1 MRTQRLIVAMAALGT
16 LASGCSKPHTPAT
29 EPKAA
34 RPVKTQIVT
43 ATTPDAAVRY
53 SASIEAFEQVTLSF
67 KASGYVDELL
77 RRTGADGRTRAA
89 QPGDLV
95 TKGTVLA
102 RVRETDY
109 ADRVNQGK
117 ARLAEADASIVKA
130 RLDLERAQTLFKA
143 DSLTK
148 PELDAA
154 QASFDGASA
163 RLKAAE
169 LDIQLAMSSLRDCA
183 LVAPTTGIIL
193 ERRVEIGTLASAGT
207 SAFVI
212 GDLGSVKARFG
223 IPDSMIQ
230 SVRLGEAMEVTVEA
244 IDAATFT
251 GRVTAVAPAA
261 DAQSRVFSVEVTIP
275 NQDGRLRPG
284 LIGTVAINR
293 GAGPTQTAN
302 DAPLAVPLT
311 AIVRSEAGA
320 SQFAVVVVE
329 RENAV
334 DVARV
339 RAVELGQV
347 FGNVITVI
355 KGVTSGERVV
365 VSGPTLLA
373 NGEPVKVVP

>member
-1 MRTQRLIVAMAALGT
+1 MRTQRLIVAMAALGA
-16 LASGCSKPHTPAT
+16 LGSGCSKPQTQAT
-29 EPKAA
+29 EPKPA
-34 RPVKTQIVT
+34 RPVKTQVVT
-43 ATTPDAAVRY
+43 PTTPDAAVRY

-117 ARLAEADASIVKA
+117 ARVAEADASLVKA

-169 LDIQLAMSSLRDCA
+169 LDIQLALSSLRDCA
-183 LVAPTTGIIL
+183 LVAPTGGIIL
-193 ERRVEIGTLASAGT
+193 ERRIEVGTLASAGT
-207 SAFVI
+207 VGFVI

-230 SVRLGEAMEVTVEA
+230 SVRLGEPMAVTVDA
-244 IDAATFT
+244 IDGSAFT

-275 NQDGRLRPG
+275 NKDGRLRPG
-284 LIGTVAINR
+284 LIGTVAIDR
-293 GAGPTQTAN
+293 GAGPTRTADN
-302 DAPLAVPLT
+302 APLTVPLT
-311 AIVRSEAGA
+311 AVVRSEAGTG
-320 SQFAVVVVE
+320 QFAVVVVE
-329 RENAV
+329 HENAV

-339 RAVELGQV
+339 RPVQLGQV
-347 FGNVITVI
+347 FGNVITVVT
-355 KGVTSGERVV
+355 GVSLGERVV

-373 NGEPVKVVP
+373 HGDPVKVLP

>member
-1 MRTQRLIVAMAALGT
+1 MRTQRLIVAMAALGA
-16 LASGCSKPHTPAT
+16 LASGCSKPQTQAA
-29 EPKAA
+29 EPKSA
-34 RPVKTQIVT
+34 RPVKTQVVT
-43 ATTPDAAVRY
+43 ATAPDTAVRY

-117 ARLAEADASIVKA
+117 ARVAEADASLVKA

-169 LDIQLAMSSLRDCA
+169 LDIQLALSSLRDCA
-183 LVAPTTGIIL
+183 LVAPTGGIIL
-193 ERRVEIGTLASAGT
+193 ERRIEVGTLASAGT
-207 SAFVI
+207 VGFVI

-230 SVRLGEAMEVTVEA
+230 SVRLGEPMAVTVDA
-244 IDAATFT
+244 IDGSAFT

-275 NQDGRLRPG
+275 NKDGRLRPG
-284 LIGTVAINR
+284 LIGTVAIDR
-293 GAGPTQTAN
+293 GAGPTPTADN
-302 DAPLAVPLT
+302 APLTVPLT
-311 AIVRSEAGA
+311 AVVRSEAGTG
-320 SQFAVVVVE
+320 QFAVVVVE

-339 RAVELGQV
+339 RPVQLGQV
-347 FGNVITVI
+347 FGNVITVVT
-355 KGVTSGERVV
+355 GVSLGERVV

-373 NGEPVKVVP
+373 HGDPVKVLP

>member
-1 MRTQRLIVAMAALGT
+1 MRTQRLIVAMAALGA
-16 LASGCSKPHTPAT
+16 LASGCSKPETKAA
-29 EPKAA
+29 EKAA
-34 RPVKTQIVT
+34 RPVKTQVVT
-43 ATTPDAAVRY
+43 ATAPDAAVRY

-77 RRTGADGRTRAA
+77 HRTGADGRTRAA

-95 TKGTVLA
+95 TRGTVLA

-130 RLDLERAQTLFKA
+130 RLDLERAQALFKA

-163 RLKAAE
+163 RLKAAA
-169 LDIQLAMSSLRDCA
+169 LDIQLAQSSLADCA

-230 SVRLGEAMEVTVEA
+230 SVRLGEAMEVMVEA

-275 NQDGRLRPG
+275 NKDGRLRPG

-293 GAGPTQTAN
+293 AGPAQTAGN
-302 DAPLAVPLT
+302 APLAVPLT

-320 SQFAVVVVE
+320 SQFAVIVVE
-329 RENAV
+329 RENAS

-339 RAVELGQV
+339 RPVELGQV
-347 FGNVITVI
+347 FGNVITVV
-355 KGVTSGERVV
+355 KGVTAGERVV
-365 VSGPTLLA
+365 VSGPTLITH
-373 NGEPVKVVP
+373 GEPVKVLP